1 MKLIKNGEVYAP
13 KYLGKKD
20 LLICNEKIEYIA
32 DQITEVPEY
41 CEVIDAQGKYV
52 IPGLIDQHVHVTGG
66 GGEGSFHTR
75 TPELKLSEMI
85 EGGITTVVGLLGT
98 DGITRSIENL
108 YAKVMALNEEGVS
121 AYMMTGAYG
130 YPGPTITG

>member
-41 CEVIDAQGKYV
+41 CEVISSD
-52 IPGLIDQHVHVTGG
+52 I
-66 GGEGSFHTR
+66 
-75 TPELKLSEMI
+75 
-85 EGGITTVVGLLGT
+85 
-98 DGITRSIENL
+98 
-108 YAKVMALNEEGVS
+108 
-121 AYMMTGAYG
+121 
-130 YPGPTITG
+130 GPVCAGRCSRW